1 MTVSI
6 VSVPALKAIK
16 NSVIGNRTAKATL
29 ARDEA
34 YVARLI
40 ECVNDPPS
48 TASDSNSADTE
59 LRVEA
64 AHIIASLSYG
74 SPEALRTL
82 LRLDALRALLYAI
95 STFQPSDK
103 STLRSAVTRALR
115 ALAAA
120 IADAVGPS
128 QWGLSVGVPDVRSE
142 AKVALDY
149 LFQPEVLDVYV
160 PLLLDPSPHVNTAV
174 AQLLGVAVRNP
185 EHRARVHEWCP
196 AAERT
201 REAKGK
207 RGWERRDHTTS
218 PSRQGGWV
226 ARTLTNLLQRRD
238 VKLQEAALSALAC
251 LVKDNDVL
259 ARHLTKA
266 PLGTESVLSIALT
279 LAKSR
284 NTDLQL
290 AACLC
295 ATNILRACVHMHD
308 YSAFANEQATPIT
321 IMHVLNRIIGSENAS
336 NHTRT
341 RACFILYHLVSD
353 NLAFCQLAFE
363 RNALAQVASLINSIT
378 PTEKSSEFE
387 EDEPESVSR
396 LREAALTAVAAIA
409 LFDTDIRTA
418 VTDDLRLIPAIQ
430 ASLSNHHVGVRY
442 AACQCARALSRAV
455 SALRTNIVDTGL
467 GLAVFQLF
475 MKQDEDRQVLHAAS
489 AVICNILTNF
499 SPLRTALLEQ
509 GAIPRL
515 VQLLHSDDTEL
526 KLNALWAFKNLLY
539 KADPELKREVMSAI
553 GWSEINALLL
563 DPDTRLQEQVFHILR
578 HVADGVEDVE
588 FLFSQMGGSEG
599 LLGSL
604 SEAMESENE
613 DVVLQ
618 ASRFHGYLLAVFVL
632 ANVAN
637 SPAHQKSILAHPRI
651 LGRLRDC
658 LVDAKVEIRR
668 PAVSCVL
675 ELARQNPRSYREL
688 HETGIDAT
696 LRHMLEHTTHVSS
709 SPTLRFAAGRQMG
722 AEDDLEVQDKARQ
735 ALHWLEQAQL
745 NRDALVD
752 MDL

>member
-1 MTVSI
+1 MTVAI

-16 NSVIGNRTAKATL
+16 NSVIGNRTAKAAL
-29 ARDEA
+29 GKDEA

-40 ECVNDPPS
+40 ECINDPPRNAS
-48 TASDSNSADTE
+48 ESDSASTE
-59 LRVEA
+59 IRIEA

-82 LRLDALRALLYAI
+82 LRLDALRALLYAV

-103 STLRSAVTRALR
+103 PALRAALTRALR

-128 QWGLSVGVPDVRSE
+128 QWGLSAGVPDVRPE

-149 LFQPEVLDVYV
+149 LFQVEVLDVYV
-160 PLLLDPSPHVNTAV
+160 PLLLDPSPQVNSAI
-174 AQLLGVAVRNP
+174 AQLFAVAVRNP
-185 EHRARVHEWCP
+185 EHRERVHEWCP

-207 RGWERRDHTTS
+207 RGWERRDRTAS
-218 PSRQGGWV
+218 PSRRGGWV
-226 ARTLTNLLQRRD
+226 TRTLTGLLQRKD
-238 VKLQEAALSALAC
+238 VKLQEAVLSALAC
-251 LVKDNDVL
+251 LVKDSGVL

-266 PLGTESVLSIALT
+266 PPGTESVLSATLT

-295 ATNILRACVHMHD
+295 ATHILRACHSMHD
-308 YSAFANEQATPIT
+308 YSAFENEKTTAIT
-321 IMHVLNRIIGSENAS
+321 IMHVLNRIIGSDTAS
-336 NHTRT
+336 NLTRT

-353 NLAFCQLAFE
+353 NRDFCQLAFE
-363 RNALAQVASLINSIT
+363 RNSLAQVANLINSIT
-378 PTEKSSEFE
+378 PTEKFSEFE

-418 VTDDLRLIPAIQ
+418 VTDELRLIPAIQ
-430 ASLSNHHVGVRY
+430 ASLSNRYVGVRY

-455 SALRTNIVDTGL
+455 SVLRTNIVDTGL

-475 MKQDEDRQVLHAAS
+475 MKQDEDRQVMHAAS
-489 AVICNILTNF
+489 AVICNILANF
-499 SPLRTALLEQ
+499 SPLRTVLLEQ
-509 GAIPRL
+509 GAVPRL
-515 VQLLHSDDTEL
+515 VQLLHSEDKEL

-553 GWSEINALLL
+553 GWSEIGALLL
-563 DPDTRLQEQVFHILR
+563 DQDSRLQEQVFHILR
-578 HVADGVEDVE
+578 HVADGVEDVD
-588 FLFSQMGGSEG
+588 FLFSEMGGSEK
-599 LLGSL
+599 LLGNL
-604 SEAMESENE
+604 SEAMESDNE

-618 ASRFHGYLLAVFVL
+618 AVFVL

-637 SPAHQKSILAHPRI
+637 SPAHQKSILSHPRI
-651 LGRLRDC
+651 LGRLRNC

-668 PAVSCVL
+668 PAVACVL

-688 HETGIDAT
+688 HEAGIDAT
-696 LRHMLEHTTHVSS
+696 LRHMLEHTAHVSS
-709 SPTLRFAAGRQMG
+709 SPTLRLAGGRQMG

-745 NRDALVD
+745 NREALVD
-752 MDL
+752 MDM